1 MPRQPVEHSFDFTV
15 DTEHL
20 FVHSSYRTFVRSSG
34 STSFS
39 VTPHQETVHMAAIID
54 IRTGEGLAEQLSAHD
69 LALVGFGPRRNTSR
83 AHSPQLRVIHGGKSA
98 VAQRRRQVFLL
109 RRALVLVVL
118 STAVLGAGLLLRSGF
133 SAATSEQSMST
144 SATQAGAAQ
153 GSAVQGSAVQG
164 GAASLIDTSVPYFVQ
179 SGDSLWALAERVSPQ
194 EDPRD
199 VVDQILELNA
209 GSDGFSSDAP
219 LRVGQTLRLPASS
232 NS

>member
-15 DTEHL
+15 DTEQL
-20 FVHSSYRTFVRSSG
+20 FVHASYRTFVRRSG

-69 LALVGFGPRRNTSR
+69 LALVGFGPRRNASR
-83 AHSPQLRVIHGGKSA
+83 ANSPQLRVIHGGKSA

-133 SAATSEQSMST
+133 SAATSEQSMSA
-144 SATQAGAAQ
+144 SAT
-153 GSAVQGSAVQG
+153 QG
-164 GAASLIDTSVPYFVQ
+164 GAASLIDTSVPYFVK
-179 SGDSLWALAERVSPQ
+179 SGDSLWTLAERVSPQ

>member
-15 DTEHL
+15 DTEQL

-69 LALVGFGPRRNTSR
+69 LALAGFGPRRNASR
-83 AHSPQLRVIHGGKSA
+83 ANSPQLRVIHGGKSA
-98 VAQRRRQVFLL
+98 VAQQRRQVFLL

-144 SATQAGAAQ
+144 SATQG
-153 GSAVQGSAVQG
+153 GVIQG
-164 GAASLIDTSVPYFVQ
+164 GAASLIDSSVPYFVQ
-179 SGDSLWALAERVSPQ
+179 SGDSLWTLAERVSPQ

-209 GSDGFSSDAP
+209 GIDGFSSDAP

>member
-1 MPRQPVEHSFDFTV
+1 
-15 DTEHL
+15 
-20 FVHSSYRTFVRSSG
+20 
-34 STSFS
+34 
-39 VTPHQETVHMAAIID
+39 MAAIID

-69 LALVGFGPRRNTSR
+69 LALVGFGPRRNASR
-83 AHSPQLRVIHGGKSA
+83 ANSPQLRVIHGGKSA

-153 GSAVQGSAVQG
+153 AGAVQG

-179 SGDSLWALAERVSPQ
+179 SGDSLWTLAERVSPQ

>member
-1 MPRQPVEHSFDFTV
+1 
-15 DTEHL
+15 
-20 FVHSSYRTFVRSSG
+20 
-34 STSFS
+34 
-39 VTPHQETVHMAAIID
+39 MAAIID

-69 LALVGFGPRRNTSR
+69 LALAGFGPRRNASR
-83 AHSPQLRVIHGGKSA
+83 ANSPQLRVIHGGKSA
-98 VAQRRRQVFLL
+98 VAQQRRQVFLL

-144 SATQAGAAQ
+144 SATKG
-153 GSAVQGSAVQG
+153 GVIQG
-164 GAASLIDTSVPYFVQ
+164 GAASLIDSSVPYFVQ
-179 SGDSLWALAERVSPQ
+179 SGDSLWTLAERVSPQ

-209 GSDGFSSDAP
+209 GIDGFSSDAP

>member
-15 DTEHL
+15 DTEQL

-39 VTPHQETVHMAAIID
+39 VTSHQETVHMAAIID

-69 LALVGFGPRRNTSR
+69 LALEGFGPRENTSR
-83 AHSPQLRVIHGGKSA
+83 AHSTQLRVIHGGKSA

-133 SAATSEQSMST
+133 SAATSEQSMSA
-144 SATQAGAAQ
+144 SATQAGAA
-153 GSAVQGSAVQG
+153 QGSAVQG

-179 SGDSLWALAERVSPQ
+179 SGDSLWTLAERVSPQ

>member
-15 DTEHL
+15 DTEQL
-20 FVHSSYRTFVRSSG
+20 FVHASYRTFVRSSG

-69 LALVGFGPRRNTSR
+69 LALEGFGPRRNTSR
-83 AHSPQLRVIHGGKSA
+83 ANSPQLRVIHGGKSA
-98 VAQRRRQVFLL
+98 VAQRRRQVFFL

-133 SAATSEQSMST
+133 SAANSEQSMST
-144 SATQAGAAQ
+144 SATQGSAIQSGAAP
-153 GSAVQGSAVQG
+153 A

-179 SGDSLWALAERVSPQ
+179 SGDSLWTLAERVSPQ

>member
-15 DTEHL
+15 DTEQL

-69 LALVGFGPRRNTSR
+69 LALVGFGPRRNASR
-83 AHSPQLRVIHGGKSA
+83 ANSPQLRVIHGGKSA

-144 SATQAGAAQ
+144 SATQGGAAQ

-199 VVDQILELNA
+199 VVDQILELNV

>member
-1 MPRQPVEHSFDFTV
+1 
-15 DTEHL
+15 
-20 FVHSSYRTFVRSSG
+20 
-34 STSFS
+34 
-39 VTPHQETVHMAAIID
+39 MAAIID

-69 LALVGFGPRRNTSR
+69 LALVGFGPRRNASR
-83 AHSPQLRVIHGGKSA
+83 ANSPQLRVIHGGKSA

-199 VVDQILELNA
+199 VVDQILELNV

>member
-1 MPRQPVEHSFDFTV
+1 
-15 DTEHL
+15 
-20 FVHSSYRTFVRSSG
+20 
-34 STSFS
+34 
-39 VTPHQETVHMAAIID
+39 
-54 IRTGEGLAEQLSAHD
+54 
-69 LALVGFGPRRNTSR
+69 
-83 AHSPQLRVIHGGKSA
+83 
-98 VAQRRRQVFLL
+98 
-109 RRALVLVVL
+109 
-118 STAVLGAGLLLRSGF
+118 
-133 SAATSEQSMST
+133 MST

-153 GSAVQGSAVQG
+153 GSAVQAGAAQA

-179 SGDSLWALAERVSPQ
+179 SGDSLWALAERVAPQ

>member
-1 MPRQPVEHSFDFTV
+1 MPRQPAEHSFDFTV
-15 DTEHL
+15 DTEQL

-69 LALVGFGPRRNTSR
+69 LALAGFGPRRNASR
-83 AHSPQLRVIHGGKSA
+83 ANSPQLRVIHGGKSA
-98 VAQRRRQVFLL
+98 VAQQRRQVFLL

-144 SATQAGAAQ
+144 SATQG
-153 GSAVQGSAVQG
+153 GVIQG
-164 GAASLIDTSVPYFVQ
+164 GAASLIDSSVPYFVQ
-179 SGDSLWALAERVSPQ
+179 SGDSLWTLAERVSPQ

-209 GSDGFSSDAP
+209 GIDGFSSDAP

>member
-15 DTEHL
+15 DTEQL

-118 STAVLGAGLLLRSGF
+118 STVVLGAGLILRSGF
-133 SAATSEQSMST
+133 SAATSEQSMSA
-144 SATQAGAAQ
+144 SATL
-153 GSAVQGSAVQG
+153 G

-179 SGDSLWALAERVSPQ
+179 SGDSLWTLAERVSPQ

>member
-1 MPRQPVEHSFDFTV
+1 
-15 DTEHL
+15 
-20 FVHSSYRTFVRSSG
+20 
-34 STSFS
+34 
-39 VTPHQETVHMAAIID
+39 MAAIID

-69 LALVGFGPRRNTSR
+69 LALEGFGPRRNTSR
-83 AHSPQLRVIHGGKSA
+83 ANSPQLRVIHGGKSA

-133 SAATSEQSMST
+133 SAATSEQSMSA
-144 SATQAGAAQ
+144 SAT
-153 GSAVQGSAVQG
+153 QG

-179 SGDSLWALAERVSPQ
+179 SGDSLWTLAERVSPQ
-194 EDPRD
+194 QDPRD

>member
-1 MPRQPVEHSFDFTV
+1 
-15 DTEHL
+15 
-20 FVHSSYRTFVRSSG
+20 
-34 STSFS
+34 
-39 VTPHQETVHMAAIID
+39 MAAIID

-69 LALVGFGPRRNTSR
+69 LALAGFGPRRNASR
-83 AHSPQLRVIHGGKSA
+83 ANSPQLRVIHGGKSA
-98 VAQRRRQVFLL
+98 VAQQRRQVFLL

-144 SATQAGAAQ
+144 SATQGGAIQ
-153 GSAVQGSAVQG
+153 GGVIQG
-164 GAASLIDTSVPYFVQ
+164 GAASLIDSSVPYFVQ
-179 SGDSLWALAERVSPQ
+179 SGDSLWTLAERVSPQ

-209 GSDGFSSDAP
+209 GIDGFSSDAP